1 MNHLMLHMTMLLF
14 STLVAADVYKWTD
27 EQGRVHYSDRPMSDA
42 SQPLKVTPAPHISDP
57 STNQADRKRLQQR
70 MLDVYREERTQ
81 KRQVAAKQKQEK
93 AKRKRMCHQTRDRYE
108 SFSSSGAIYDR
119 DENGERRY
127 FENKERERFIARLKS
142 DVDRW
147 CAK

>member
-1 MNHLMLHMTMLLF
+1 MNRLMLQIVLLL
-14 STLVAADVYKWTD
+14 SCPLVAADVYKWTD
-27 EQGRVHYSDRPMSDA
+27 AQGRVHYSDRPMSDA
-42 SQPLKVTPAPHISDP
+42 SQPLKVTPAPPISDP
-57 STNQADRKRLQQR
+57 STHQVDRKRLRQR

-81 KRQVAAKQKQEK
+81 KRQLLAEQKQEK
-93 AKRKRMCHQTRDRYE
+93 AKRKRMCHQSRDRYE
-108 SFSSSGAIYDR
+108 SFSSSSAIYDR

-127 FENKERERFIARLKS
+127 LENKERKRFIAKLKS